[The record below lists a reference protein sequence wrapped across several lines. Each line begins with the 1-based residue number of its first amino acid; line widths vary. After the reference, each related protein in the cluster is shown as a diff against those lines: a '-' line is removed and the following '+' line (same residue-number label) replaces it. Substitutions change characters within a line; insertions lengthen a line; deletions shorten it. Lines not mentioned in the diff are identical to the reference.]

1 MASRDGSE
9 ANPTSFTRLRRTNPA
24 PQHPTPQ
31 ANMWLLDAKTLKL
44 VHFMDDRQV
53 FGRYAVLSHT
63 WHDAEVTFQDVEQA
77 GPGLNK
83 KSAYQKITKV
93 CEQAV
98 RDGLPFAW
106 IDTCCINKESSAE
119 LSEAINSMYRWYTDA
134 AVCYAYL
141 ADVDLEKA
149 NFTHSTGSSQ
159 PAPRATQYQTL
170 LRSSR
175 WLTRGWTLQELIA
188 PSKTV
193 FYDKRWREL
202 GDTTIPTLQVALA
215 DLTGIDTSLLHDR
228 SALHALPVAKRLSWA
243 AKRSTTRE
251 EDQAYSLLG
260 ILGQNMPLLYGEGS
274 RALLR
279 LQEVVLTSTTDQSM
293 LHWTPTDPSQTG
305 MLLAPQLRC
314 FEHCGELLHRPD
326 VFEDEPHDLVSN
338 ALRVSLPMRELQG
351 ESGVLIAAINCTVFT
366 RQYEQAVLE
375 LRRVTPM
382 HLTDSA
388 PKRDIFEVVRD
399 DTAPRHQPVNEWR
412 NGDGSW
418 KDDVQMINATIL
430 KHSPSSTLCLSDDRR
445 FDVVAAAPPHCWD
458 NRRRQFY
465 VLGNLNSR
473 RDLMPRGSLHLQL
486 KDSSAEHFYLSFS
499 QARFGGRYSIELST
513 MESSAIGPAGLSK
526 SKYSSARL
534 LLPQSQRTVSAT
546 FLEGDGTM
554 QGHDVLVMS
563 PNLFPASKMIQVR
576 VEPAAV

>member
-1 MASRDGSE
+1 
-9 ANPTSFTRLRRTNPA
+9 
-24 PQHPTPQ
+24 
-31 ANMWLLDAKTLKL
+31 MWLLDVKTRKL

-53 FGRYAVLSHT
+53 FCQYAVLSHT
-63 WHDAEVTFQDVEQA
+63 WQDAEVTFQDVKQA
-77 GPGLNK
+77 GPGLKK
-83 KSAYQKITKV
+83 KSGYQKIAKV
-93 CEQAV
+93 CDQAV
-98 RDGLPFAW
+98 RDEIPFAW

-119 LSEAINSMYRWYTDA
+119 LSEAINSMYRWYSHS

-149 NFTHSTGSSQ
+149 NFAYSPGSSQ
-159 PAPRATQYQTL
+159 PAPKATQYQAF
-170 LRSSR
+170 LRHSR

-193 FYDKRWREL
+193 FYDKRWCEL
-202 GDTTIPTLQVALA
+202 GNTSVPTLQVALA

-228 SALHALPVAKRLSWA
+228 STLHALPVAKRLSWA
-243 AKRSTTRE
+243 ARRSTTRE

-260 ILGQNMPLLYGEGS
+260 TLGQNMPLLYGEGS

-305 MLLAPQLRC
+305 TLLAPHLRC

-326 VFEDEPHDLVSN
+326 VFEDEPHHLVSN
-338 ALRVSLPMRELQG
+338 ALRVCLPMRELQG
-351 ESGVLIAAINCTVFT
+351 ERGVLIAALNCTVFT

-382 HLTDSA
+382 HLIDSA

-399 DTAPRHQPVNEWR
+399 DIAPSHQPVNEWR

-418 KDDVQMINATIL
+418 KDDVSMINATIL
-430 KHSPSSTLCLSDDRR
+430 KQSPSSTLCLDDEGA
-445 FDVVAAAPPHCWD
+445 FDVLTARPPHCWD
-458 NRRRQFY
+458 NRRRRFF

-473 RDLMPRGSLHLQL
+473 RDLMPRGSLQLQF
-486 KDSSAEHFYLSFS
+486 KDSTAEKFFVLFS

-513 MESSAIGPAGLSK
+513 KEDVRTGAPGASK

-534 LLPQSQRTVSAT
+534 TLPESKRTVSAT
-546 FLEGDGTM
+546 FLEGDGTV

-563 PNLFPASKMIQVR
+563 PNLFPASKMIRVR
-576 VEPAAV
+576 VDGAAL